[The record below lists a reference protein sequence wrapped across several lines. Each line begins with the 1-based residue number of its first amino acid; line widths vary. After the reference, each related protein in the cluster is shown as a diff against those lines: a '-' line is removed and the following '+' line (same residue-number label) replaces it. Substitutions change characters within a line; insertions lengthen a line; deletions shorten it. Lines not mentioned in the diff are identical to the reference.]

1 MNAFD
6 TYKIESL
13 LCEVLKTYTDCI
25 GLASEYT
32 RLSGHLELE
41 YDRMLKERELR
52 YSPDYPDAISNI
64 NTLAKLIRC
73 PEEFSRIKE
82 NLRKAIKLTESIL
95 WDLDELRKKTAEFE
109 ASNNA
114 RSQNGS
120 TSR

>member
-13 LCEVLKTYTDCI
+13 LCDVLRANSACLE
-25 GLASEYT
+25 LASEYT
-32 RLSGHLELE
+32 RLSGYLEVE
-41 YDRMLKERELR
+41 HDRVLKDRKLKHF
-52 YSPDYPDAISNI
+52 PDYPDAILNI
-64 NTLAKLIRC
+64 NTLAKLVRC

-82 NLRKAIKLTESIL
+82 NLRKAIALTESIL

-109 ASNNA
+109 ASNNV
-114 RSQNGS
+114 RSQNES

>member
-13 LCEVLKTYTDCI
+13 LCDVLRANSACLE
-25 GLASEYT
+25 LASEYT
-32 RLSGHLELE
+32 RLSGYLEVE
-41 YDRMLKERELR
+41 HDRVLKDRKLR